1 MAICAKGHK
10 ATWPS
15 VSRSQHVLQHFI
27 RNGREGGYPERTPS
41 ALHRAGETAL
51 VVLWGLDRDGGIHWS
66 ICYVICIVFGLKAIF
81 GLNGSDPINLAP
93 KKEWTKWFHRR
104 LGDSLPSVLAKSHSS
119 PSLCAHETYQNY
131 PKQCLWSPQTRCFC
145 CRIWGPEQ
153 VNAIR
158 YTVIWNVDIYIFIV
172 AHLSAFIMSSWI
184 PEFDPGGETDWS
196 THHQHFL
203 ALGTGFYGLGHSESE
218 GFRDVFAWKCHISI
232 QLDILYHFVITGII
246 PSPLS
251 VLKNCQVQALKML
264 KPLAHPRFAFVSL
277 CLCVRWL
284 WCLHHQHHRHH
295 RHHGRHQMPM
305 VAQCFARC
313 RWMIL

>member
-1 MAICAKGHK
+1 MSVGSSNEMLLLQDLG
-10 ATWPS
+10 TWKSERYP
-15 VSRSQHVLQHFI
+15 LY
-27 RNGREGGYPERTPS
+27 GYMKCRY
-41 ALHRAGETAL
+41 
-51 VVLWGLDRDGGIHWS
+51 IH
-66 ICYVICIVFGLKAIF
+66 
-81 GLNGSDPINLAP
+81 
-93 KKEWTKWFHRR
+93 
-104 LGDSLPSVLAKSHSS
+104 
-119 PSLCAHETYQNY
+119 
-131 PKQCLWSPQTRCFC
+131 
-145 CRIWGPEQ
+145 
-153 VNAIR
+153 
-158 YTVIWNVDIYIFIV
+158 IFIV

-203 ALGTGFYGLGHSESE
+203 ALGQAFMAWATPNPKGFGTSFS
-218 GFRDVFAWKCHISI
+218 WKCHISI
-232 QLDILYHFVITGII
+232 QPDILYHFVITGII

-251 VLKNCQVQALKML
+251 VLKNYQVQALKML